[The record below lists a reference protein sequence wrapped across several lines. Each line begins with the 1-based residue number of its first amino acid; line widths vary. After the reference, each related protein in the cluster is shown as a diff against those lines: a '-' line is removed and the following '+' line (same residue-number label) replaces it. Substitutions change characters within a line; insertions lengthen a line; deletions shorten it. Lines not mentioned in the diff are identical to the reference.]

1 MDLNDIL
8 SPPKAVK
15 VKKTNMEG
23 GGWGPVIQLNL
34 KSPYIFNFTHD
45 F

>member
-15 VKKTNMEG
+15 VKKIEYG
-23 GGWGPVIQLNL
+23 GVRRGPVIQLNL
-34 KSPYIFNFTHD
+34 KGPYIFNFTHD